1 MSQGT
6 DWYPSFRAEIAHAQ
20 LARQSGNEGMARVCA
35 RRAVG
40 ILLGEYLAL
49 HGIPHPGPSAH
60 DRIRLFQ
67 DLPNIPPLV
76 RQIIDHFLVHVKEDR
91 SLPGNFDLIAEAE
104 WLASNFEE
112 LR

>member
-6 DWYPSFRAEIAHAQ
+6 DWCTSYRVEIAHAK
-20 LARQSGNEGMARVCA
+20 LARQSGNEGKARVCA

-40 ILLGEYLAL
+40 ILLGDYLSQQ
-49 HGIPHPGPSAH
+49 GIPSGPSAY

-67 DLPNIPPLV
+67 DLPYIPPLV
-76 RQIIDHFLVHVKEDR
+76 RQIIDHFLVHVNEDH
-91 SLPGNFDLIAEAE
+91 SLPGDIDLLAEAE
-104 WLASNFEE
+104 WLSSYFEE